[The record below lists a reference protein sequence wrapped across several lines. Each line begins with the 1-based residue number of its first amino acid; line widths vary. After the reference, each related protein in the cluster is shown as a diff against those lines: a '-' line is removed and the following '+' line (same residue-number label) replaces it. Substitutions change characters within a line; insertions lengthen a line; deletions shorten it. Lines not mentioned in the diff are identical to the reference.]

1 VEQNLDDLPEGAWP
15 APACMDA
22 FDAADFNDLTQE
34 TALSVEIDEA
44 MARASSARMC
54 FAQQQHDY
62 DVARG
67 KQLQFLAQNT
77 ERKLRRDHTTREAT
91 LMLQLQ
97 RHLMLADTT
106 SWSSSAATA
115 TRARS

>member
-1 VEQNLDDLPEGAWP
+1 
-15 APACMDA
+15 
-22 FDAADFNDLTQE
+22 
-34 TALSVEIDEA
+34 
-44 MARASSARMC
+44 MC

-77 ERKLRRDHTTREAT
+77 ERKLRRDHTAREAT

-97 RHLMLADTT
+97 RHLMLADD
-106 SWSSSAATA
+106 
-115 TRARS
+115 